1 MELLIKNIKIILVAL
16 GILAILALAAASWL
30 GWNLYQTD
38 KELTEV
44 KAYLSDLGTLT
55 NMDGYG
61 TAHIHADFKM
71 YENGEEMELYAQENF
86 EKNKFTHFH
95 PESNPE
101 KPNKDVIH
109 IHAAG
114 ITLGQ
119 FLRTL
124 GVKLAGE
131 DAHVYVNGARIADA
145 SSYIIT
151 DLDKIL
157 VSIGD
162 ADTAEIARQLQ
173 SIGDYAKTHSTPLN
187 FECGASC

>member
-1 MELLIKNIKIILVAL
+1 MEIIIKNIKIVLIAL
-16 GILAILALAAASWL
+16 GVIVLGAIASAGWL
-30 GWNLYQTD
+30 GWNLYQANE
-38 KELTEV
+38 ELTEV
-44 KAYLSDLGTLT
+44 KAYLADLGTLT

-71 YENGEEMELYAQENF
+71 YANGEEVELFTEENF

-95 PESNPE
+95 SESDPE

-109 IHAAG
+109 VHTAG

-119 FLRTL
+119 FLQTL
-124 GVKLAGE
+124 GVSLDENAR
-131 DAHVYVNGARIADA
+131 VYVNGSRIPDTNM
-145 SSYIIT
+145 YVIN

-157 VSIGD
+157 VSIGL
-162 ADTAEIARQLQ
+162 ADTTEIERQLQ